1 MAAPRLPFLHSNFLR
16 AIRSCEPKTRGSLR
30 TRPPPRHQH
39 LHTSQRR
46 PQEAYSSRYGPAA
59 SHEGLPPPPK
69 PTDPLFSPEVPASPE
84 KDHKH
89 DPYSNPAHEEITHP
103 IQSNGS
109 KTAYSAS
116 DNNTSAD
123 DTAEGAEALGSP
135 ELNLVLS
142 VPEETQNRH
151 PHLEPPPY
159 EHHFDTYSLVQQLGT
174 DSAYTPEQAITLMK
188 AIRHML
194 DINLTVA
201 KESLVSK
208 SDTENEAYLFR
219 AACSEL
225 RTTLQAT
232 RHSEILKQRS
242 QRAQILHECD
252 LLSQKMTQDLA
263 SMREELKAMFN
274 DRKLGLAEE
283 KRILDG
289 KIQDLNHKI
298 TVRLNSEAKSNV
310 ESLRWVLTRRAAI
323 AIGLSACMILAA
335 LNYSGIKLR
344 EKEEAERKRKKAKEQ
359 AKQRLEQEQAQLV
372 ASPAHIQN

>member
-1 MAAPRLPFLHSNFLR
+1 MAAPRVPFLHPNFLR
-16 AIRSCEPKTRGSLR
+16 AIRSCEPQTRGWLR
-30 TRPPPRHQH
+30 QARPLPHHHQQQ

-59 SHEGLPPPPK
+59 SQEGLPPPLR
-69 PTDPLFSPEVPASPE
+69 PTDPLFSPEVLVSPE
-84 KDHKH
+84 RDHKH

-109 KTAYSAS
+109 KTAYSGS
-116 DNNTSAD
+116 DENTSTDNA
-123 DTAEGAEALGSP
+123 TEKAETLSNNP

-208 SDTENEAYLFR
+208 SDIENEAYLFR

-225 RTTLQAT
+225 RTTLQTT

-323 AIGLSACMILAA
+323 AIGLSACSLRPA
-335 LNYSGIKLR
+335 LCYNCLDSS
-344 EKEEAERKRKKAKEQ
+344 
-359 AKQRLEQEQAQLV
+359 V
-372 ASPAHIQN
+372 SHSPFM